1 VKPSDFITEIAPA
14 AQASMLANPG
24 VLASIT
30 IAQAA
35 VESSWGESELTL
47 NANNLF
53 GIKADPSWTGPSFKI
68 MTGEYVDG
76 HEIMVP
82 ASFRQYAS
90 WQESINDH
98 AAFLLGN
105 PRYAAVLH
113 AKNAASYAIAL
124 QSCGYSTNPGYAKLL
139 MEIINFHDL
148 TSFDTPNP

>member
-1 VKPSDFITEIAPA
+1 MKPSDFITEIAPA

-24 VLASIT
+24 ILASIT

-47 NANNLF
+47 KANNLF

-82 ASFRQYAS
+82 ASFRQYAR
-90 WQESINDH
+90 WQDSINDH
-98 AAFLLGN
+98 AAFLVEN
-105 PRYAAVLH
+105 PRYQACLQC
-113 AKNAASYAIAL
+113 KTASAFAQAL
-124 QSCGYSTNPGYAKLL
+124 QAAGYSTNPGYAALL